1 MIAKFVAALV
11 SVFSGLTKGFA
22 TAFVEGADVLLVTG
36 EGEAADLT
44 TFASFGVLM
53 LGCGV
58 IFGVV
63 RMVAGK
69 IGGH

>member
-22 TAFVEGADVLLVTG
+22 TAFVEGADVLLMAG

-44 TFASFGVLM
+44 TFASFGICM

-63 RMVAGK
+63 RMVASK
-69 IGGH
+69 IGGR

>member
-22 TAFVEGADVLLVTG
+22 TAFVGGADTLLMTG
-36 EGEAADLT
+36 EGESADLT
-44 TFASFGVLM
+44 TFASFGIVM

>member
-1 MIAKFVAALV
+1 MIAKFVTALV

-22 TAFVEGADVLLVTG
+22 TAFVEGADTLLMTGTG
-36 EGEAADLT
+36 ESADLT
-44 TFASFGVLM
+44 TFASFGIVM

-58 IFGVV
+58 IFGIV
-63 RMVAGK
+63 RMIAGK

>member
-22 TAFVEGADVLLVTG
+22 TAFVEGADTLLMQGTG
-36 EGEAADLT
+36 ENADLT
-44 TFASFGVLM
+44 TFASFGVVM

-58 IFGVV
+58 IF
-63 RMVAGK
+63 
-69 IGGH
+69 

>member
-11 SVFSGLTKGFA
+11 SVFSGLTKGLA
-22 TAFVEGADVLLVTG
+22 TAFVEGADTLLVTG
-36 EGEAADLT
+36 TGDSADLT
-44 TFASFGVLM
+44 NFASFGIVM

-58 IFGVV
+58 IFGLV
-63 RMVAGK
+63 RTLAGK

>member
-22 TAFVEGADVLLVTG
+22 TAFVEGADTLLMTG
-36 EGEAADLT
+36 EGESADLT
-44 TFASFGVLM
+44 TFASFGIVM

>member
-22 TAFVEGADVLLVTG
+22 TAFVEGADTLLMQGTG
-36 EGEAADLT
+36 ENADLT
-44 TFASFGVLM
+44 TFASFGVVM